1 MDILTAIEYSYNSM
15 TWITWLALFI
25 LGYRAVISFNNAF
38 KNYKTYAQI
47 KEAGDKKAL
56 SQFWTGVLV
65 SMFCVVVFFLPYIL
79 TYEG

>member
-1 MDILTAIEYSYNSM
+1 MDIFTAVEYSYNSAS
-15 TWITWLALFI
+15 WVTWLALFI

-38 KNYKTYAQI
+38 KEYNSYAEI
-47 KEAGDKKAL
+47 KEAGDRKAL

-65 SMFCVVVFFLPYIL
+65 SMFCVVVFFLPYML

>member
-1 MDILTAIEYSYNSM
+1 MDILTAVQYSYDSAN
-15 TWITWLALFI
+15 WITWLALFI

-38 KNYKTYAQI
+38 KEHKTYEEI
-47 KEAGDKKAL
+47 KNSDDRKAK

-65 SMFCVVVFFLPYIL
+65 SMFCVIVFFLPYIL